1 MNLPRRTFLQI
12 AAGAAVLPA
21 MASIAQAQTYPTR
34 SVHLLVGFAAGGPS
48 DIGARLI
55 GQALSGR
62 LGQPFVIENR
72 PGAATNLATEEVVRA
87 TPDGYTLLE
96 INTANA
102 VNVSLYDNLS
112 FNFMRDIAPV
122 ASTVRGGAVMV
133 VNPSV
138 PAKTIPEFIAFAKA
152 NPGKLNLGSGGLG
165 GPAYLRGELFKA
177 MTGIDLVHV
186 PYRGVEP
193 ALVALLGGQVQVVFA
208 AAPGLI
214 DYIRSGKLRPLGVTS
229 ATRMKILPDV
239 PPIGDFVP
247 GYEVSTWDGIGAP
260 ANTPPE
266 IIAILNKQVNAVLA
280 DATFRERLADLGL
293 EPFAS
298 SPADFAK
305 LIAEDT
311 EKWGKVVRAAGI
323 KTD

>member
-138 PAKTIPEFIAFAKA
+138 PAKTIPEFIAYAKA